1 MDYSRVVDITEF
13 DEDSL
18 QQILEN
24 FFPQKDINDVEAFK
38 PIPNKPAKTLPT
50 IEPSQT
56 IQEFAPTLDPI
67 PKPNKA
73 VVAKKLAPLRTYT
86 GRLPPIQKFLL
97 RGKNKI
103 KSLPSNVKNATL
115 PTYNRKLSV
124 NSDDIVSEKPNTVIL
139 NNNFF
144 VTVPSSLAKETIL
157 KEKNHKKMFCISII
171 ILLLIIIGILTG
183 VLIMFLK
190 QTTPIWTGNL
200 FINF

>member
-1 MDYSRVVDITEF
+1 MDYSIVVDITQF

-38 PIPNKPAKTLPT
+38 PIPNKPAKTLPL

-56 IQEFAPTLDPI
+56 IQEFTSQTI
-67 PKPNKA
+67 K
-73 VVAKKLAPLRTYT
+73 
-86 GRLPPIQKFLL
+86 KFLL